1 MSVQWELR
9 LSKLRICVITGLSG
23 SGKSTAIR
31 ALEDEGFFCLDNLP
45 LALLQVFIELVEKSS
60 ERITNVAIV
69 IDIRAKDFFKGK
81 ESLFREL
88 REAGHKV
95 DILFLNATDEVLVRR
110 FSETRRR
117 HPAGEGRSV
126 LDGIRFEREHL
137 AGLLQ
142 IATSIID
149 TSEFNVHQ
157 LKELVLKLVCGEN
170 APKIFNM
177 HLQSFGYRYGVPLE
191 SDIVMDVRFLPN
203 PYFINEFKMQTGLD
217 SGVRDYLLKQK
228 ETGAFLERFLGFMEF
243 LIPCYIQ
250 EGKSY
255 LTISVGC
262 TGGRHRSVFVIEEL
276 RRFLEEKKF
285 AFKVTHRDMGKG

>member
-1 MSVQWELR
+1 M
-9 LSKLRICVITGLSG
+9 SKLRICVITGLSG

-45 LALLQVFIELVEKSS
+45 LALIQVFVELVGKSS

-69 IDIRAKDFFKGK
+69 IDIRAIDFFKGR

-88 REAGHKV
+88 REAGHRV
-95 DILFLNATDEVLVRR
+95 EILFLDASDEVLIRR

-117 HPAGEGRSV
+117 HPALAGASV
-126 LDGIRFEREHL
+126 QEGIRFEREHL
-137 AGLLQ
+137 AGFLQ

-149 TSEFNVHQ
+149 TSELNVHQ
-157 LKELVLKLVCGEN
+157 LKELIVKLVCGEN
-170 APKIFNM
+170 APKIFNV
-177 HLQSFGYRYGVPLE
+177 HLQSFGFRYGLPLE

-203 PYFINEFKMQTGLD
+203 PYFVPELKVQTGLD
-217 SGVRDYLLKQK
+217 SGVRDFLLNQPATS
-228 ETGAFLERFLGFMEF
+228 EFLDRFLNFVDF
-243 LIPCYIQ
+243 LVPRYQQ

-262 TGGRHRSVFVIEEL
+262 TGGRHRSVFIIDAL
-276 RRFLEEKKF
+276 RTFLAEQKF
-285 AFKVTHRDMGKG
+285 SLKVTHRDMGKG